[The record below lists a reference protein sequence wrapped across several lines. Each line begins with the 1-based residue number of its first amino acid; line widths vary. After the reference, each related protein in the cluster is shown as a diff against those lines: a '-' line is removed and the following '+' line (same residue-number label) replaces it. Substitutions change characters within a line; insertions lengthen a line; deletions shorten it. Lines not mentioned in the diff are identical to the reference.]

1 VSVVDTGE
9 TFALTSI
16 TPLLYVDMLLPY
28 TEYAFTIAAHTEV
41 GYGPSSTAISIT
53 TSEEGMATNNTAT
66 SILFIHSL
74 LSWAV
79 VPSAPQQLTISTVY
93 GDPTLLSLSWI
104 PPSTPNGEVTNYTV
118 YCEEVPESFGS
129 GSGETEDGIFP
140 ESNTTLSVTLPGNKN
155 ETLFP
160 DLIPFTYYSCYLSA
174 NTSAGEG
181 NFSIRLIARTDE
193 SSGY

>member
-1 VSVVDTGE
+1 
-9 TFALTSI
+9 
-16 TPLLYVDMLLPY
+16 M
-28 TEYAFTIAAHTEV
+28 AAN
-41 GYGPSSTAISIT
+41 I
-53 TSEEGMATNNTAT
+53 TAT
-66 SILFIHSL
+66 LIIHFY

-79 VPSAPQQLTISTVY
+79 VPSAPQQFTISTVY
-93 GDPTLLSLSWI
+93 GDPTLLSLSWV

-118 YCEEVPESFGS
+118 YCEELPENFDFFGS
-129 GSGETEDGIFP
+129 GSAAGETEDGIFP
-140 ESNTTLSVTLPGNKN
+140 ESNTTLSVTLPGNKS
-155 ETLFP
+155 ESLFP